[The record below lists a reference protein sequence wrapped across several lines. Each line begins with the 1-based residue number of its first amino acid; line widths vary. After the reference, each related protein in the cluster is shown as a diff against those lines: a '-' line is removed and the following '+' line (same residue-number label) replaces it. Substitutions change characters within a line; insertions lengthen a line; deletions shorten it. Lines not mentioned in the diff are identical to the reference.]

1 MRLGVVLLGFGLI
14 GCGSTAREQIAVV
27 GRNADAAMGEFGECR
42 ASIHANPAYA
52 DLVARTATRADAPD
66 SDKYRDR
73 SVVHP
78 TQRQAA
84 VAFFGEME
92 RCRRL
97 VPARMGYNV
106 PVMWRLHDEAFAAY
120 RPVWSGLADGRTTW
134 GETNRRRM
142 LILANYQNRAA
153 FELNREIA
161 RLDVAA
167 RGEEG
172 YYR

>member
-1 MRLGVVLLGFGLI
+1 MRRLGVVLLGFGLI

-42 ASIHANPAYA
+42 ASIHANPACA

-66 SDKYRDR
+66 SDRYRDR

-78 TQRQAA
+78 ARRRAA
-84 VAFFGEME
+84 VAFFEETE

-97 VPARMGYNV
+97 VPARMGHNV

-120 RPVWSGLADGRTTW
+120 RPVWTGLADGRMTW
-134 GETNRRRM
+134 GEANRRGM
-142 LILANYQNRAA
+142 LILANYQSWAA
-153 FELNREIA
+153 FELNREVA
-161 RLDVAA
+161 RLDAA
-167 RGEEG
+167 AAEEG
-172 YYR
+172 Y

>member
-1 MRLGVVLLGFGLI
+1 MRHLGVVVLGLGLV

-27 GRNADAAMGEFGECR
+27 GRNADTAMGDFGECR
-42 ASIHANPAYA
+42 DSIHANPAYA

-66 SDKYRDR
+66 SGKYRDR

-78 TQRQAA
+78 TQRRAA

-97 VPARMGYNV
+97 VPARMGHNV
-106 PVMWRLHDEAFAAY
+106 PVMWRLHDDAFAAY
-120 RPVWSGLADGRTTW
+120 RPVWTGLAEGRTTW
-134 GETNRRRM
+134 GEANRRWM
-142 LILANYQNRAA
+142 LTFADYQNRAA

-161 RLDVAA
+161 RLDAAA
-167 RGEEG
+167 REEG
-172 YYR
+172 Y